1 MNKLNTI
8 SNLSYDQYISL
19 CIDNDFISD
28 ITSSLSI
35 SKTNVRLL
43 LSSFVFKYFQSEIMI
58 VNSLSVEDQEIIRI
72 SENLISSIN
81 QDNFITL
88 LNDYTIHLQRW
99 KDFDKPRV
107 IKPFINKYKTLR
119 TIRDKP
125 FYFYYKKELDTL
137 IDFTFLQLITMINSL
152 GGDSSLLE
160 LDSILDF
167 DADNELIKEFISSSK
182 ETFWS
187 VFRESGEY
195 TKTIL
200 LLIDFANRYKLLIP
214 NRIDLLEQMSEVLD
228 IEFIHQQITNN
239 ISFDNITR
247 YMVYIIQKLKEVDMP
262 SEDLITDEWFNT
274 LKNSTRAVSDPI
286 YFLQTFFEYVLNRL
300 DILLEVLNELR
311 PNIQIMYEN
320 KNNDY
325 IIE

>member
-8 SNLSYDQYISL
+8 SNLSYNQYISL
-19 CIDNDFISD
+19 CIDNDFIND

-35 SKTNVRLL
+35 SKSSVRLL
-43 LSSFVFKYFQSEIMI
+43 LSSFVFKYFQSEIMNI
-58 VNSLSVEDQEIIRI
+58 NSLSIEDQEIIRI
-72 SENLISSIN
+72 SENFISSIN
-81 QDNFITL
+81 QDNFIIL
-88 LNDYTIHLQRW
+88 LNEYSSHLQKW

-152 GGDSSLLE
+152 GGDLLE
-160 LDSILDF
+160 LDSINDF
-167 DADNELIKEFISSSK
+167 DIDTNLITKFISYAK

-195 TKTIL
+195 NKTIL

-228 IEFIHQQITNN
+228 IEFIHQQIANN
-239 ISFDNITR
+239 IISFDNISR
-247 YMVYIIQKLKEVDMP
+247 YMDYIVQKLKEIDMP
-262 SEDLITDEWFNT
+262 SEDLITEEWFNT
-274 LKNSTRAVSDPI
+274 LKNSTRAISDPI

-300 DILLEVLNELR
+300 DILVDISNELR

-325 IIE
+325 MVE

>member
-19 CIDNDFISD
+19 CIDNDFIND

-35 SKTNVRLL
+35 SKSNVRLL
-43 LSSFVFKYFQSEIMI
+43 LSSFVFKYFQSEIMNI
-58 VNSLSVEDQEIIRI
+58 NSLSSEDQEIIRI
-72 SENLISSIN
+72 SENLISSIC
-81 QDNFITL
+81 QSNFITL
-88 LNDYTIHLQRW
+88 LNEYSNHLQRW

-125 FYFYYKKELDTL
+125 FFYYKKELDTL

-152 GGDSSLLE
+152 GGDLLV
-160 LDSILDF
+160 LDSLDNF
-167 DADNELIKEFISSSK
+167 DIDTDLITEFISSSK

-187 VFRESGEY
+187 VFRQSGEY

-228 IEFIHQQITNN
+228 IEFIHQQISNN
-239 ISFDNITR
+239 ISFDNISR
-247 YMVYIIQKLKEVDMP
+247 YMDYIVQKLKEIDMP
-262 SEDLITDEWFNT
+262 SEDLITEEWFNT
-274 LKNSTRAVSDPI
+274 LKNSTRSISDPI
-286 YFLQTFFEYVLNRL
+286 YFLQTFFEFVLNRL
-300 DILLEVLNELR
+300 DILLDVSNTLR

-320 KNNDY
+320 KNNNY
-325 IIE
+325 MIE